1 MYLLLFIL
9 LLSILLIG
17 ILIFRCRE
25 SFTSEDLNVQISKDN
40 GTITL
45 QNGTTTTVPP
55 KIKTSTQQVLEIKGD
70 MKATDSANIKKLTVT
85 GTSDLGTATATSM
98 KIGQATLT
106 NNNGS
111 LNIDKNVRCNQ
122 ATVSGDLTVNGHIC
136 IESGGSKWYFV
147 SRDNHLHISKDD
159 PNRSG
164 ETRDNQPYVVISPN
178 GNIWLS
184 RSNYPGWIANSLNEV
199 RNLHA

>member
-1 MYLLLFIL
+1 MYLFIL
-9 LLSILLIG
+9 IG
-17 ILIFRCRE
+17 CILICILGYFLFRYRE
-25 SFTSEDLNVQISKDN
+25 SFTAEDLNVQISKDN

-70 MKATDSANIKKLTVT
+70 MKATVSANIEKLTVT
-85 GTSDLGTATATSM
+85 GTSNLGTATATSV
-98 KIGQATLT
+98 KIGNATLT

-136 IESGGSKWYFV
+136 IESGGSRWYFV
-147 SRDNHLHISKDD
+147 SRDAHLHISKDD

-164 ETRDNQPYVVISPN
+164 EARDNQPYIVISPN

-184 RSNYPGWIANSLNEV
+184 RSNYPGWITNSLNEV
-199 RNLHA
+199 RNLHV